1 MAQKKPTSNS
11 NKKTTSNSNKK
22 STTSRTRKS
31 TSTTN
36 RKPATK
42 TSRTRKKTSTK
53 KSGPGWGQRF
63 VQGTINL
70 IKDERTPRFLGL
82 LCILFAIYCVIAFV
96 SYIFTGEADQNYMH
110 RTSSDFLFD
119 SELST
124 KNWLGRL
131 GTFLGHVFIYRGFGI
146 ASFLLIIGV
155 FFTGL
160 KLLKPY
166 APFTL
171 SKVYQYCFLSTLLL
185 SAILGLLFA
194 GFKFPYG
201 GNFGKYINLSLI
213 SFIGKIG
220 TILLLFFLLAVI
232 LMWVFNIKSIGNW
245 NFGMPEAWETWKQ
258 EQAAAAAERE
268 RKRKLKKAEKERQ
281 LKTASNT
288 KEKTTRT
295 TTPEKV
301 GIEHQENSLD
311 IEKVLASGRQIEL
324 DFQAKEKQARKR
336 AKAKRKKEEDPEQQ
350 EIILDIIAPYQEK
363 INTEENSVTPN
374 LDTPYDPTL
383 ELSDYKPPVLSLLEF
398 YGNELLDDDVISINR
413 EELEANK
420 IQIVETLNNYNI
432 EISKIWATPGPTV
445 TLYEIV
451 PAPGVRISKIR
462 NLEDDIA
469 LSLAALGIRII
480 APMPGKGTIGIE
492 VPNQNPEIVSLRG
505 ILASDKFQKT
515 KMDLPIAL
523 GKTISNENYVADL
536 AKMPHLLM
544 AGATGQGKSV
554 CLNSILI
561 SLLYKKHPSE
571 LKFVMVDPKKVE
583 LSLYNIIDKHFL
595 AKLPDE
601 EEAIVTDTKKVIN
614 TLNALC
620 IEMDMRYDLLK
631 KASVRNLREYNIK
644 FKQRRLNPEKGH
656 RFMPYIVLVID
667 EFADLIMTAG
677 KEVEMPIARL
687 AQLARAVGLHLVIAT
702 QRPTVNIITGTI
714 KANFPCRIAF
724 RVTSKIDSRTILDAG
739 GANQLIG
746 RGDMLLSLGGNM
758 VRLQGAFVDTPE
770 VDKVNDFISQQR
782 GLEDAFLLPEYRDDD
797 GFMQASNGD
806 KFEFDDLFED
816 AARIVVQHQSG
827 STSLLQRRL
836 KLGYNRAGRIMDQL
850 EATSIVGPKNG
861 SKAREVY
868 VLDDFELN
876 KVIDQLKNN

>member
-1 MAQKKPTSNS
+1 MAQ
-11 NKKTTSNSNKK
+11 KKTTSNKNQSKSPSNSTKK
-22 STTSRTRKS
+22 STTTKGRTRKS
-31 TSTTN
+31 TTI
-36 RKPATK
+36 KK
-42 TSRTRKKTSTK
+42 TASRTTRSKKTSK
-53 KSGPGWGQRF
+53 KNTGPSLGKRF
-63 VQGTINL
+63 AQWVINL
-70 IKDERTPRFLGL
+70 FTDERTPRFLGM
-82 LCILFAIYCVIAFV
+82 LCILFGIYCIIAFV

-110 RTSSDFLFD
+110 RQSSDFLLD
-119 SELST
+119 DDLNT
-124 KNWLGRL
+124 QNWLGRL
-131 GTFLGHVFIYRGFGI
+131 GTFLGHVFIYRGFGL
-146 ASFLLIIGV
+146 ASFILTIGL
-155 FFTGL
+155 FFTGF

-166 APFTL
+166 ANFSL
-171 SKVYQYCFLSTLLL
+171 AKIYQYCFLSTLLV

-194 GFKFPYG
+194 DSKFPYG
-201 GNFGKYINLSLI
+201 GNFGKYINHSLI
-213 SFIGKIG
+213 AFIGKIG
-220 TILLLFFLLAVI
+220 TILLLFFLLAII
-232 LMWVFNIKSIGNW
+232 LMWVFNIRSIGNW
-245 NFGMPEAWETWKQ
+245 NFQWPAAWENWKRDQ
-258 EQAAAAAERE
+258 EDAAQKRAAVKA
-268 RKRKLKKAEKERQ
+268 RKQAEKEAKVVAEKNKVARK
-281 LKTASNT
+281 KTD
-288 KEKTTRT
+288 KREL
-295 TTPEKV
+295 
-301 GIEHQENSLD
+301 EHQQNNLD
-311 IEKVLASGRQIEL
+311 IEKVLAGGRQIEL
-324 DFQAKEKQARKR
+324 DFQAKEKQARK
-336 AKAKRKKEEDPEQQ
+336 KARSKRKKEDDPEQQ

-363 INTEENSVTPN
+363 INTEESGVSVTG
-374 LDTPYDPTL
+374 DEPYDPTL
-383 ELSDYKPPVLSLLEF
+383 ELSDYKAPTLNLLDF

-505 ILASDKFQKT
+505 ILASDKFQNA
-515 KMDLPIAL
+515 KMDLPVAL

-554 CLNSILI
+554 GLNSILI

-571 LKFVMVDPKKVE
+571 LKLVMVDPKKVE

-595 AKLPDE
+595 AKLPGE

-667 EFADLIMTAG
+667 EFADLMMTAG
-677 KEVEMPIARL
+677 KEIEMPIARL

-724 RVTSKIDSRTILDAG
+724 RVTSKIDSRTILDTG

-746 RGDMLLSLGGNM
+746 RGDMLLSLGGNL
-758 VRLQGAFVDTPE
+758 VRLQGAFVDTHE
-770 VDKVNDFISQQR
+770 VDRVNEFISEQR
-782 GLEDAFLLPEYRDDD
+782 GLSEAFLLPEYRDDD
-797 GFMQASNGD
+797 GFMGGSGNG
-806 KFEFDDLFED
+806 KVEFDDLFED

-836 KLGYNRAGRIMDQL
+836 KLGYNRAGRLMDQL

-868 VLDDFELN
+868 VLDDFELTQ
-876 KVIDQLKNN
+876 VLQQLKNN